1 MNTFKLL
8 LKREYWENK
17 GGFLWAPAIASATF
31 LALTAVLGLVGW
43 ILKDDAK
50 VFIDG
55 GRPVELSEVSAGT
68 AAAMG
73 MGFDVTLLSF
83 ATVPLLVLAVV
94 VFFYCLGSLYDDRRD
109 RSVLFW
115 KSMPVS
121 DTATVLSKVASALVV
136 APAIATVVAIVAG
149 LAAFLGM
156 MGFTLVVM
164 GPDLAGVAWS
174 NASPFRLA
182 AGMLAYLPVYAFWAL
197 PTVGWLMLCSSWAK
211 SKPFLWAVLVPVG
224 LGVALTILDANSDY
238 DLHASWFWQHI
249 VGRGLGSLI
258 PGIELVMLE
267 RWELFGQMDT
277 PEGFRAMTSPSMPYY
292 AFTTANLWIGAA
304 VGAAMIALSIRL
316 RRWREEG

>member
-17 GGFLWAPAIASATF
+17 GGFLWAPTIAGAAF
-31 LALTAVLGLVGW
+31 LALAAALGVFAWAVN
-43 ILKDDAK
+43 DDAGFH
-50 VFIDG
+50 VNGERAVDAAQI
-55 GRPVELSEVSAGT
+55 SAGD
-68 AAAMG
+68 AAMMG
-73 MGFDVTLLSF
+73 MGFDVSVLSF

-115 KSMPVS
+115 KSMPIS

-136 APAIATVVAIVAG
+136 APLIATAIAIVAG
-149 LAAFLGM
+149 MVAFFGMLA
-156 MGFTLVVM
+156 FTALVM
-164 GPDLAGVAWS
+164 NIEIAGVAWS

-197 PTVGWLMLCSSWAK
+197 PTVGWLMLCSAWAK
-211 SKPFLWAVLVPVG
+211 SKPFLWAVLLPVG
-224 LGVALTILDANSDY
+224 LGVALTILDANSDL
-238 DLHASWFWQHI
+238 DLGATWFWQHI
-249 VGRGLGSLI
+249 VARGLGSLV
-258 PGIELVMLE
+258 PGIEMVMLE
-267 RWELFGQMDT
+267 RWDLFGMLDT
-277 PEGFRAMTSPSMPYY
+277 PAGFKIVTSPATAWH

-304 VGAAMIALSIRL
+304 VGTAMIALSIRL

>member
-17 GGFLWAPAIASATF
+17 GGFLWAPAIAGAAF
-31 LALTAVLGLVGW
+31 LALAAALGVFAWAVN
-43 ILKDDAK
+43 DDAGFK
-50 VFIDG
+50 VNGQNAADATQI
-55 GRPVELSEVSAGT
+55 SAGD
-68 AAAMG
+68 AAMMG
-73 MGFDVTLLSF
+73 MGFDVSVLSF

-115 KSMPVS
+115 KSMPIS

-136 APAIATVVAIVAG
+136 APLIATAIAIVAG
-149 LAAFLGM
+149 MVAFFGMLA
-156 MGFTLVVM
+156 FTALVMNVEI
-164 GPDLAGVAWS
+164 AGVAWS

-197 PTVGWLMLCSSWAK
+197 PTVGWLMLCSAWAK
-211 SKPFLWAVLVPVG
+211 SKPFLWAVLLPVG

-238 DLHASWFWQHI
+238 DLGATWFWQHI
-249 VGRGLGSLI
+249 VARGLGSLV
-258 PGIELVMLE
+258 PGIEMVMLE
-267 RWELFGQMDT
+267 RWDLFGMLDT
-277 PEGFRAMTSPSMPYY
+277 PAGFRIVTAPATAWH